1 MTRDEKDTNMAT
13 ITDFGN
19 KIGNAAKDRAAARG
33 PRQTPAGET
42 STPRARQSKP
52 PRFSW
57 WIDRSTRAVFAT
69 KDGDRAKR
77 RLVEF
82 ATREAAAEFRGR
94 PDAAALLLAAWEAA
108 RVTQNVTE
116 DKVRGTTNRPRV
128 GVDYRGGEDTTPES
142 FMEVF
147 RPYGV
152 EFGNWQTDRAACLNQ
167 AHDALLDL
175 AGVIRLDAA
184 AVTFGGRLALAFG
197 ARGRGRAAAHYE
209 PSRRVIN
216 LTKTQGAGCLAHEWF
231 HAWDHVQGEAAGLG
245 GFASQCLAG
254 DVREALRSLPT
265 ALKNRSIEA
274 DRTRSG
280 RYWSLPEEVMARA
293 FEAWVRSQVENDYLA
308 NIVPAAA
315 FACGPSRYPYPLP
328 EEMPAVDAA
337 FRRLFGLD

>member
-1 MTRDEKDTNMAT
+1 MAT
-13 ITDFGN
+13 TIADFGN
-19 KIGNAAKDRAAARG
+19 KIGNAAKDRAISRG

-42 STPRARQSKP
+42 AAPRARQPKP

-57 WIDRSTRAVFAT
+57 WMDRSTRAIFAT

-82 ATREAAAEFRGR
+82 ATREEATAFRGR

-108 RVTQNVTE
+108 RDTQNVTE
-116 DKVRGTTNRPRV
+116 DKVRGSTNRPRV
-128 GVDYRGGEDTTPES
+128 GVDHRAGIDTTPEA
-142 FMEVF
+142 FMATF
-147 RPYGV
+147 QPFGV

-167 AHDALLDL
+167 CHDALLDL
-175 AGVIRLDAA
+175 ASVVRMDAA
-184 AVTFGGRLALAFG
+184 AITFGGRLALAFG
-197 ARGRGRAAAHYE
+197 ARGHGRAAAHYE
-209 PSRRVIN
+209 PGRRVIN

-231 HAWDHVQGEAAGLG
+231 HAWDHNTAVADGRPVGVT
-245 GFASQCLAG
+245 FASDNPSHPAAA
-254 DVREALRSLPT
+254 ALRSLPA
-265 ALKNRSIEA
+265 ALKQRSIEA
-274 DRTRSG
+274 DKTRSG

-293 FEAWVRSQVENDYLA
+293 FEGWVRSRVDNDYLA

-337 FRRLFGLD
+337 FRRLFGVE

>member
-1 MTRDEKDTNMAT
+1 M

-19 KIGNAAKDRAAARG
+19 KIGGAAKDRATPRG
-33 PRQTPAGET
+33 PRQAPAGET
-42 STPRARQSKP
+42 AAPRARQPKP

-57 WIDRSTRAVFAT
+57 WMDRSTRAIFAT

-77 RLVEF
+77 RLIEF
-82 ATREAAAEFRGR
+82 PTSEEAQAFRRR
-94 PDAAALLLAAWEAA
+94 PDAAVLLLAAWEAA
-108 RVTQNVTE
+108 RDAGNVTE
-116 DKVRGTTNRPRV
+116 EKVRGTTNRPRV
-128 GVDYRGGEDTTPES
+128 GVDYRAGIDTTPEA
-142 FMEVF
+142 FMETF

-167 AHDALLDL
+167 THDALLDL
-175 AGVIRLDAA
+175 AGVVGLDAA
-184 AVTFGGRLALAFG
+184 ALTFGGRLALAFG
-197 ARGRGRAAAHYE
+197 ARGHGKAAAHYE
-209 PSRRVIN
+209 PGRRVIN

-231 HAWDHVQGEAAGLG
+231 HAWDHHTAVADGRPVGVS
-245 GFASQCLAG
+245 FASGIPCHPASA
-254 DVREALRSLPT
+254 ALRSLPT
-265 ALKNRSIEA
+265 ALKQRSIEA

-293 FEAWVRSQVENDYLA
+293 FEAWVRSRVDNDYLA

-337 FRRLFGLD
+337 FRRLFGIA

>member
-1 MTRDEKDTNMAT
+1 M

-19 KIGNAAKDRAAARG
+19 KIGGAAKDRATPRG

-42 STPRARQSKP
+42 AAPRARQPKP

-57 WIDRSTRAVFAT
+57 WMDRSTRAIFAT

-77 RLVEF
+77 RLIEF
-82 ATREAAAEFRGR
+82 PTSEEAQAFRRR
-94 PDAAALLLAAWEAA
+94 PDAAVLLLAAWEAA
-108 RVTQNVTE
+108 RDAGNVTE
-116 DKVRGTTNRPRV
+116 EKVRGTTNRPRV
-128 GVDYRGGEDTTPES
+128 GVDYRAGIDTTPEA
-142 FMEVF
+142 FMETF

-167 AHDALLDL
+167 THDALLDL
-175 AGVIRLDAA
+175 AGVVGLDAA
-184 AVTFGGRLALAFG
+184 ALTFGGRLALAFG
-197 ARGRGRAAAHYE
+197 ARGHGKAAAHYE
-209 PSRRVIN
+209 PGRRVIN

-231 HAWDHVQGEAAGLG
+231 HAWDHHTAVADGRPVGVS
-245 GFASQCLAG
+245 FASGIPCHPASA
-254 DVREALRSLPT
+254 ALRSLPT
-265 ALKNRSIEA
+265 ALKQRSIEA

-293 FEAWVRSQVENDYLA
+293 FEAWVRSRVDNDYLA

-337 FRRLFGLD
+337 FRRLFGIA

>member
-1 MTRDEKDTNMAT
+1 MTTT

-19 KIGNAAKDRAAARG
+19 KIGNAAKDRAAVRG
-33 PRQTPAGET
+33 RRQSPAGET
-42 STPRARQSKP
+42 ANPRARQPRP

-77 RLVEF
+77 RLIEF
-82 ATREAAAEFRGR
+82 PTREEAAAFRGR
-94 PDAAALLLAAWEAA
+94 PDAAAVLLAAWEAA
-108 RVTQNVTE
+108 RDTQNVTE
-116 DKVRGTTNRPRV
+116 DKVRGSTNRPRA
-128 GVDYRGGEDTTPES
+128 GVDHRAGIDTTPEV
-142 FMEVF
+142 FMATF

-152 EFGNWQTDRAACLNQ
+152 EFGNWQTDRVSCLNQ

-175 AGVIRLDAA
+175 AGVVRIDAGA
-184 AVTFGGRLALAFG
+184 ITFGGRLALAFG
-197 ARGRGRAAAHYE
+197 ARGHGKAAAHYE

-231 HAWDHVQGEAAGLG
+231 HAWDHVQGERDGLG
-245 GFASQCLAG
+245 CFASQCLAG
-254 DVREALRSLPT
+254 DVRAALRSLPA

-274 DRTRSG
+274 DKTRSG
-280 RYWSLPEEVMARA
+280 RYWSLPEEIMARA
-293 FEAWVRSQVENDYLA
+293 FEAWVRSRVENDYLA

-328 EEMPAVDAA
+328 EEMATVDAA

>member
-1 MTRDEKDTNMAT
+1 MAT

-19 KIGNAAKDRAAARG
+19 KIGGAAKDRATPRG
-33 PRQTPAGET
+33 PRQAPAGET
-42 STPRARQSKP
+42 AAPRARQPKP

-57 WIDRSTRAVFAT
+57 WMDRSTRAIFAT

-77 RLVEF
+77 RLIEF
-82 ATREAAAEFRGR
+82 PTSEEAQAFRR
-94 PDAAALLLAAWEAA
+94 RSDAAVLLLAAWEAA
-108 RVTQNVTE
+108 RDAGNVTE
-116 DKVRGTTNRPRV
+116 EKVRGTTNRPRL
-128 GVDYRGGEDTTPES
+128 GVDYRAGIDTTPET

-147 RPYGV
+147 KPYGV

-175 AGVIRLDAA
+175 AGVVRLDAA
-184 AVTFGGRLALAFG
+184 ALTFGGRLALAFG
-197 ARGRGRAAAHYE
+197 ARGHGKAAAHYE
-209 PSRRVIN
+209 PGRRVIN

-254 DVREALRSLPT
+254 DVRAVLRSLPA
-265 ALKNRSIEA
+265 ALKQRSIEA
-274 DRTRSG
+274 DKTRSG

-293 FEAWVRSQVENDYLA
+293 FEAWVRSRVENDYLA

-315 FACGPSRYPYPLP
+315 FACGASRYPYPLP

-337 FRRLFGLD
+337 FRRLFGVE

>member
-1 MTRDEKDTNMAT
+1 M

-19 KIGNAAKDRAAARG
+19 KIGGAAKDRATPRG

-42 STPRARQSKP
+42 AAPRARQPKP

-57 WIDRSTRAVFAT
+57 WMERSTRAIFAT

-77 RLVEF
+77 RLIEF
-82 ATREAAAEFRGR
+82 PTSEEAQAFRRR
-94 PDAAALLLAAWEAA
+94 PDAAVLLLAAWEAA
-108 RVTQNVTE
+108 RDAGNVTE
-116 DKVRGTTNRPRV
+116 EKVRGTTNRPRV
-128 GVDYRGGEDTTPES
+128 GVDYRAGIDTTPEA
-142 FMEVF
+142 FMETF

-167 AHDALLDL
+167 THDALLDL
-175 AGVIRLDAA
+175 AGVVGLDAA
-184 AVTFGGRLALAFG
+184 ALTFGGRLALAFG
-197 ARGRGRAAAHYE
+197 ARGHGKAAAHYE
-209 PSRRVIN
+209 PGRRVIN

-231 HAWDHVQGEAAGLG
+231 HAWDHHTAVADGRPVGVS
-245 GFASQCLAG
+245 FASGIPCHPASA
-254 DVREALRSLPT
+254 ALRSLPT
-265 ALKNRSIEA
+265 ALKQRSIEA

-293 FEAWVRSQVENDYLA
+293 FEAWVRSRVDNDYLA

-337 FRRLFGLD
+337 FRRLFGIA